1 VNRRR
6 NRDDWEPEDDRWDA
20 DDDLEGADDT
30 PDADS
35 FGYDSDPDEE
45 DEEYRDFI
53 AREFGDDDQEPRRFM
68 TGKTVIVYALLISF
82 ILPFLLVLL
91 QSFTR

>member
-1 VNRRR
+1 MSRRR
-6 NRDDWEPEDDRWDA
+6 NRDDWEPEGDRWDA
-20 DDDLEGADDT
+20 DDDLEDSDDT

-53 AREFGDDDQEPRRFM
+53 AREFGDDDSEPKRYM
-68 TGKTVIVYALLISF
+68 TGKTVIVYLLLISF

>member
-1 VNRRR
+1 MNRRR
-6 NRDDWEPEDDRWDA
+6 NRDDWESEDDRWDA
-20 DDDLEGADDT
+20 GDDSADADEA

-53 AREFGDDDQEPRRFM
+53 AREFGDEDAESKRSW
-68 TGKTVIVYALLISF
+68 TGKTVIVYLVLISF
-82 ILPFLLVLL
+82 ILPFLLTLL
-91 QSFTR
+91 QGLTR